1 MKCILATRLLRR
13 AKTTLAAPLAAIVVA
28 AGHPS
33 PAASFTEGD
42 LYLITDDY
50 LSFGPAVVRVDPV
63 TGSHFLFKDLTISG
77 GNHFRHLTYDSVRD
91 VLVFRDSQPS
101 SGLWYLDADGNL
113 TQPQPGVSTPRL
125 LAARDDGLIYTLKGA
140 STYEYIDL
148 SNVSHDLLGEDG
160 LTPYVMPDSLDF
172 DTMVYDPGT
181 NSLVLAK
188 ADHVSPKILC
198 ADPLQ
203 TCIVRLPLDPT
214 GTRVAGPAV
223 GTQVNPNAT
232 NQEDRVVGTGI
243 LPSGEV
249 LIAVDTNTN
258 LVEDRLWLLDPRTMS
273 TRLYAQ
279 NGGYAGAA
287 SMAAAT
293 YSAVRDEVVILDSL
307 NHVLRWFAEADTSL
321 VGSSVSDSLGARF
334 DGASSHFVEIRRPAP
349 PTGVPL
355 VAQGAEWSVAPASPN
370 PFRDA
375 TRISFRIPAS
385 GHVRVTVHD
394 AAGRLVRSLSDRRF
408 SAGAQTTAW
417 DGRDGA
423 GRPTATGT
431 YFVRVR
437 WRDSVETE
445 RVVRLR

>member
-1 MKCILATRLLRR
+1 MKSPSAARLPRR
-13 AKTTLAAPLAAIVVA
+13 AKAAIAAPLAAVLVTAAQPCLA
-28 AGHPS
+28 AG
-33 PAASFTEGD
+33 FTEGD
-42 LYLITDDY
+42 LFLITDDY

-63 TGSHFLFKDLTISG
+63 TGSHSLFKDLAISG
-77 GNHFRHLTYDSVRD
+77 GNQLQHLTYEPVRD
-91 VLVFRDSQPS
+91 VLVFRDNQPN
-101 SGLWYLDADGNL
+101 SGLWFLDADGNL
-113 TQPQPGVSTPRL
+113 TQPQPGVATPRL
-125 LAARDDGLIYTLKGA
+125 LAARNDGLIYTLRGA

-148 SNVSHDLLGEDG
+148 SNVSHSLLGEDG
-160 LTPYVMPDSLDF
+160 VTPYAMPDSLSF
-172 DTMVYDPGT
+172 DTMIYDPGT
-181 NSLVLAK
+181 NALILAK

-203 TCIVRLPLDPT
+203 TCIVKLPLDPT
-214 GTRVAGPAV
+214 GTRVGGPAV
-223 GTQVNPNAT
+223 GTQVNPNVT

-258 LVEDRLWLLDPRTMS
+258 GVEERLWLLDPQTMS

-279 NGGYAGAA
+279 NGGYTGAA

-293 YSAVRDEVVILDSL
+293 YSTVRDEVVILESL
-307 NHVLRWFAEADTSL
+307 DHILRWFAEGDSSL
-321 VGSSVSDSLGARF
+321 GGSSVSDSLGARF
-334 DGASSHFVEIRRPAP
+334 DGAFSHFVEIRRAAL
-349 PTGVPL
+349 PTTVPL
-355 VAQGAEWSVAPASPN
+355 IAQGAEWSVAPGRPN
-370 PFRDA
+370 PFRGA
-375 TRISFRIPAS
+375 TRISFRIPAP
-385 GHVRVTVHD
+385 GHVRATVHD
-394 AAGRLVRSLSDRRF
+394 AAGRLVRTLSDRSF
-408 SAGAQTTAW
+408 PAGARTMTW